1 MVDFANAFV
10 EAFSGT
16 LTSNVLAAFGFLAV
30 GFLIG
35 RIIREEKK

>member
-1 MVDFANAFV
+1 VADIVNIFM
-10 EAFSGT
+10 EAFSSTFAG
-16 LTSNVLAAFGFLAV
+16 NVLAAFGFLAV

>member
-1 MVDFANAFV
+1 VVEFANAFV

-16 LTSNVLAAFGFLAV
+16 LISNVLAAFGFLAV

-35 RIIREEKK
+35 SIMREEKK